1 MPYDGLEAMASPA
14 RPGGSTLR
22 AAAGG
27 RPRFRRADAAFLLV
41 AAAVIV
47 LDQVS
52 KHLVRANLSPGESF
66 PEEGLLRITNV
77 SNTGAAFGIFQGQTF
92 FLIAATF
99 VGLGTIA
106 LYYLYPPMEHAAVR
120 LALGL
125 QLGGAIGN
133 LADRLR
139 AGRVTDFIDFRFW
152 PAFNVADSSIVI
164 GVSIIVGFFLLLESL
179 SREKQG
185 RSAPPDPP

>member
-1 MPYDGLEAMASPA
+1 MMTPPSA
-14 RPGGSTLR
+14 RGATAP
-22 AAAGG
+22 AGG
-27 RPRFRRADAAFLLV
+27 RLRPRLRLADAVFLLV
-41 AAAVIV
+41 AAAVIA
-47 LDQVS
+47 LDQAS
-52 KHLVRANLSPGESF
+52 KYLVRANLSPGESF

-106 LYYLYPPMEHAAVR
+106 LYYLYPPMEHAVVR

-133 LADRLR
+133 LADRIR
-139 AGRVTDFIDFRFW
+139 VGRVTDFIDFRFW

-164 GVSIIVGFFLLLESL
+164 GVSVIVAFFLLREAPSMDGRL
-179 SREKQG
+179 SR
-185 RSAPPDPP
+185 RPPDAP

>member
-1 MPYDGLEAMASPA
+1 MASPA

-22 AAAGG
+22 AAAGR
-27 RPRFRRADAAFLLV
+27 RPPVRRADAAFLLV

-139 AGRVTDFIDFRFW
+139 VGKVTDFIDFRFW

-164 GVSIIVGFFLLLESL
+164 GVSIIVAFFAL
-179 SREKQG
+179 REGVPREREAG
-185 RSAPPDPP
+185 RAPGHPGAGG